1 MEMNAKEIGRAAGRI
16 LAYHLPPNWI
26 FRSQE
31 DQEDYGVDGEIEIA
45 SPEDKATGFIFKAQ
59 IKGQLKVAYIN
70 EGTQV
75 SFDLPVDRLRYY
87 MQQIET
93 PIILVVV
100 DVTDKKIFWVSLQDN
115 KKIAEDLAKAT
126 EKKQKTVTVHLRAE
140 DTVPERTNELL
151 DAVERN
157 MNWLRLHALE
167 RLTGPIGALVK
178 HSHDDALKA
187 LLEHNKKVAFN
198 IFNEQFER
206 LYHAGNFEELVAAA
220 KRVIYS
226 STELVETRISAGLYV
241 ERVFQIE
248 PGRRSPHGL
257 AALADLYALMLT
269 IVRHE
274 KASTHLRRYLIML
287 ARVLRLQVTV
297 ESDYQYFITSTQFP
311 RESIT
316 GWIVSTSR
324 SQASGRASHEVVK
337 TVHLINRMILAGEY
351 HIFLDALPRLI
362 GSIALFTL
370 RLRKEKLESQADYLS
385 SWLKFCVDLAIDVA
399 RSTRDQVSL
408 AAMIIQNALS
418 GLDEAGRPTRI
429 EESFAISESI
439 EDPLLQEKVQ
449 EQLQVFKAQ
458 NEKEQSE
465 MTPKQEIE
473 AFRARALAL
482 GFNVD
487 DPDDEMGQVIGQG
500 LVDYNPERVV
510 RDCESLVMIPTHAL
524 GVPAQMV
531 GLPSAGMKWLYCLKM
546 GHAMAGWRLD
556 DIYTAPIPGAGFK
569 SAHCESC
576 EFRQPRSTDWKW
588 TSKWQANLAEEHNEI
603 YKRLGRL

>member
-1 MEMNAKEIGRAAGRI
+1 MNAKEIGRAAGRI
-16 LAYHLPPNWI
+16 FAFHLPPNWI

-70 EGTQV
+70 QGTRI
-75 SFDLPVDRLRYY
+75 SFDLSVDRLRYY
-87 MQQIET
+87 MEQIET

-115 KKIAEDLAKAT
+115 KKIAEDLAKAS

-140 DTVPERTNELL
+140 DTIPERTSELL
-151 DAVERN
+151 SAVERN
-157 MNWLRLHALE
+157 MNGLRLHALE
-167 RLTGPIGALVK
+167 RLTEPIDALVK

-187 LLEHNKKVAFN
+187 LLEQNKKVAFN
-198 IFNEQFER
+198 ILNEQFER
-206 LYHAGNFEELVAAA
+206 LYHAGNFKELVAAA

-226 STELVETRISAGLYV
+226 STELVETRICAGLYV
-241 ERVFQIE
+241 ERVVQVE
-248 PGRRSPHGL
+248 AGRRNPHGL

-274 KASTHLRRYLIML
+274 KASAHLRRYLMTL
-287 ARVLRLQVTV
+287 ARVLRLQVKV
-297 ESDYQYFITSTQFP
+297 ESDYQYFITSTRFP
-311 RESIT
+311 RESLT

-324 SQASGRASHEVVK
+324 AQASGRASREVVK
-337 TVHLINRMILAGEY
+337 TVHLMNRMILAGEY
-351 HIFLDALPRLI
+351 HTVMDALPRLI
-362 GSIALFTL
+362 PPIALFTL
-370 RLRKEKLESQADYLS
+370 RLRQEKLESQADRLS

-399 RSTRDQVSL
+399 KSTGNQEAL
-408 AAMIIQNALS
+408 AAMITQNAFS
-418 GLDEAGRPTRI
+418 ALDEAGKPTRI
-429 EESFAISESI
+429 EESFVLSESI
-439 EDPLLQEKVQ
+439 EDPLLREQVQKHLQE
-449 EQLQVFKAQ
+449 FKAQ
-458 NEKEQSE
+458 NQQVQHE

-487 DPDDEMGQVIGQG
+487 DPNDEMGQIIRQG
-500 LVDYNPERVV
+500 LLDYNPERVV
-510 RDCESLVMIPTHAL
+510 RDCESLVMIPAQAL

-531 GLPSAGMKWLYCLKM
+531 GLPSAGMKWLYCLKL

-569 SAHCESC
+569 SVHCDSC
-576 EFRQPRSTDWKW
+576 EFRQPRSTDWRW
-588 TSKWQANLAEEHNEI
+588 TSKWQESLAEEHGEI
-603 YKRLGRL
+603 YMGLGGL